1 MKSFLFIKNC
11 LKLIQL
17 NNSFEKKSFSFVN
30 SLNSKNVMFD
40 YKEIKNFFLLKKK
53 LQKFYLSHLRGFV
66 CILELIGL
74 GFSVTA
80 KENLLRFNVGYNHSI
95 YYKIPIDIIIRS
107 KRKSLFIFSHS
118 FFSLRKAVVD
128 LKNFRKLS
136 IYKLKG
142 IKEKNDLYIK
152 KNWKKNIL

>member
-1 MKSFLFIKNC
+1 MKNFLFNKNYLELINIYKAKETSFVFKNLIKNENI
-11 LKLIQL
+11 LFSYLI
-17 NNSFEKKSFSFVN
+17 
-30 SLNSKNVMFD
+30 D
-40 YKEIKNFFLLKKK
+40 DNFFSVKKN
-53 LQKFYLSHLRGFV
+53 LQKFYISHIRGFV

-80 KENLLRFNVGYNHSI
+80 KNNVLRFNVGFNHSI
-95 YYKIPIDIIIRS
+95 YYKIPDGIIVRS
-107 KRKSLFIFSHS
+107 KRKSLFIFSNS
-118 FFSLRKAVVD
+118 FFLLRKVVVD

-136 IYKLKG
+136 PYKLKG

>member
-152 KNWKKNIL
+152 KN